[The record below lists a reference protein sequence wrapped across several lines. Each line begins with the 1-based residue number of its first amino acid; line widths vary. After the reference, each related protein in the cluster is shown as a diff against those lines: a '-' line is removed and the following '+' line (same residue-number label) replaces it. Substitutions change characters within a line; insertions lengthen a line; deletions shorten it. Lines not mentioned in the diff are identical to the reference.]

1 MTLAKQ
7 AALIQRDRQIIG
19 LLDKLSRYRP
29 LDDEESG
36 LMERSLRHLG
46 PKRAVWRWT
55 QSEDRAIKRL
65 MRKRAL
71 NGGPKPYQQDD
82 DVKLLAARLGRTY
95 WAVIRRM
102 ERLRNAGKAPAQLF
116 KRERH
121 GNGAMMPPCQGNQPS
136 V

>member
-7 AALIQRDRQIIG
+7 AALVQRDRQIIG

-36 LMERSLRHLG
+36 MMERSLRHLG

-55 QSEDRAIKRL
+55 PGEDRAIKRL

-71 NGGPKPYQQDD
+71 NGGPKPYQPDD
-82 DVKLLAARLGRTY
+82 DVKVLAGRLGRTY

-102 ERLRNAGKAPAQLF
+102 ERLRNSGKAPGQLF
-116 KRERH
+116 KR
-121 GNGAMMPPCQGNQPS
+121 GVANDGAIMPPCHANHPS
-136 V
+136 A